1 MRTLDSLDRICKNF
15 YGDQLRRNSSHIL
28 SVGKKSQGLRMMGG
42 LGLQAGKP
50 KNLAL
55 LSKLN
60 WRLKVQKDMPWF
72 LVVIIGTPNLPCSRT
87 WTAIKKDQSV
97 FIKGTKWMVGS
108 SLINGLLMVMGHY
121 GAWLLDFYLLERK
134 KLRIKEVA
142 YEGLWNFNICS
153 IVVSIDLVLPINFFD
168 YDLCS
173 WLGGTLVALLYI
185 RGLSSLGMY
194 SFV

>member
-42 LGLQAGKP
+42 LGLQADKP

-97 FIKGTKWMVGS
+97 FIKGTKWMFGS

-121 GAWLLDFYLLERK
+121 GA
-134 KLRIKEVA
+134 
-142 YEGLWNFNICS
+142 
-153 IVVSIDLVLPINFFD
+153 
-168 YDLCS
+168 
-173 WLGGTLVALLYI
+173 
-185 RGLSSLGMY
+185 
-194 SFV
+194 